1 MNREPLIKK
10 FENIFWLILISASH
24 LGFSYYFFNGWWY
37 SAIGSILIIFFSYML
52 WRERFAV
59 ILGLKISKE
68 AIKFSMAL
76 LTASFLGSYFIMNAA
91 ATKSLVKIQVI
102 AYQNFIH
109 DLFYT
114 LNEEMVLGA
123 ILLGITARKTRISP
137 VYISIGTAVVF
148 SALHFIFYKWVFD
161 IKGIIQ
167 PTALITLFFAG
178 VMRNNLIIAVK
189 HIGYAWALHFSWIA
203 VMLGTD
209 HFFTET
215 GIRLSEP
222 DRFNLYL
229 GSGGMLII
237 SIILA
242 VFSVWFYKRKTQ
254 TV

>member
-10 FENIFWLILISASH
+10 FKNAFWIILISVSH
-24 LGFSYYFFNGWWY
+24 LSFSYYFFNGWWY
-37 SAIGSILIIFFSYML
+37 SAIGSFLIIFFSYML
-52 WRERFAV
+52 WRARFAG
-59 ILGLKISKE
+59 IIGLKISKE
-68 AIKFSMAL
+68 GLKFSMAL
-76 LTASFLGSYFIMNAA
+76 LTASIISSYFIMNAIA
-91 ATKSLVKIQVI
+91 AKSLVKIQFI

-109 DLFYT
+109 DMFYT
-114 LNEEMVLGA
+114 LNEELVIGA
-123 ILLGITARKTRISP
+123 ILLSITARKTRISP

-148 SALHFIFYKWVFD
+148 SALHFIFYKWIFD

-178 VMRNNLIIAVK
+178 VMRNNLIITAK

-229 GSGGMLII
+229 GSSGMLIT
-237 SIILA
+237 SIVLA
-242 VFSVWFYKRKTQ
+242 GLSVWLYKRNLQ
-254 TV
+254 TG